1 MIFKKDHNLL
11 KKDTWL
17 KNFFYPRK
25 TFWFDNLQDYSSDGS
40 SNDAY
45 NIFFYAFWG
54 VSFVATVLWVLIF
67 ALLFSLIFFDKN
79 IKMNPFIDIIGSI
92 LSIYPIDIIILI
104 FIISSICMYRPM
116 QKIKPMQNQKSIQK
130 NFYFSRFFSV
140 ILIWFILFFG
150 FSLNFDIMSSNS
162 NPKEGCDICGGPVAY
177 EYSVNG
183 EVIHS
188 YCTLHALYWAFFNPI
203 TVILHP
209 PTGRDIG
216 DDGLVL
222 MGALA
227 SVFTWLFAIG
237 FAFILGSGYTW
248 EENWERNFLKSIEY
262 KIKKHY
268 FDIQNTVKEFFE
280 IYRNE

>member
-17 KNFFYPRK
+17 KIFFYPRK

-130 NFYFSRFFSV
+130 KTLRCNALIVRGRNVKNEHGGQSNV
-140 ILIWFILFFG
+140 IARTTSGVVRLKLPCNIPFVIAWFNIGIILR
-150 FSLNFDIMSSNS
+150 L
-162 NPKEGCDICGGPVAY
+162 
-177 EYSVNG
+177 
-183 EVIHS
+183 
-188 YCTLHALYWAFFNPI
+188 
-203 TVILHP
+203 
-209 PTGRDIG
+209 
-216 DDGLVL
+216 
-222 MGALA
+222 
-227 SVFTWLFAIG
+227 
-237 FAFILGSGYTW
+237 
-248 EENWERNFLKSIEY
+248 
-262 KIKKHY
+262 
-268 FDIQNTVKEFFE
+268 
-280 IYRNE
+280 